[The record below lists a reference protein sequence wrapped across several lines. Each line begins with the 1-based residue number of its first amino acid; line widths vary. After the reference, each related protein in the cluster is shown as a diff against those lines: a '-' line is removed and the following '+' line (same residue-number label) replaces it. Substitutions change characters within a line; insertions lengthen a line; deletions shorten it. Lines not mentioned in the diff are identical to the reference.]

1 MVPFPQYRLPAAACF
16 SLSNIWENSF
26 PILHKLT
33 WKWPIEKSVERRLTI
48 GVCAI
53 ITLPVRPSVRPSVR
67 SQLLKLAV
75 IHVPVSDSF
84 VNYCILNVS
93 ISSRPGNYQTP
104 FFIDEAL
111 LRSKLWR
118 HETGSAS
125 WNERNPLTKFCVH
138 IDINRIQP
146 KRMPNTHI

>member
-1 MVPFPQYRLPAAACF
+1 MTYRKVGRKKVDYRSVRYNHPA
-16 SLSNIWENSF
+16 S
-26 PILHKLT
+26 T
-33 WKWPIEKSVERRLTI
+33 
-48 GVCAI
+48 
-53 ITLPVRPSVRPSVR
+53 SVRPSVR

-111 LRSKLWR
+111 LRSKL
-118 HETGSAS
+118 
-125 WNERNPLTKFCVH
+125 
-138 IDINRIQP
+138 
-146 KRMPNTHI
+146 